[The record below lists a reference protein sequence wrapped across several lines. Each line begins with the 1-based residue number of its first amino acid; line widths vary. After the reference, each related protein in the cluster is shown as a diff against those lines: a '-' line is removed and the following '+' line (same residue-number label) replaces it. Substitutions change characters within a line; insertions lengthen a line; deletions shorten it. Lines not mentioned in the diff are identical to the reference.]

1 MRKSNTYSL
10 ESKNMRINKQNT
22 KTMIINRKEKTHE
35 KKIEDSKLEQV
46 KNLKYLGSIIL
57 QHGQQGNFS
66 IS

>member
-1 MRKSNTYSL
+1 MKKSNTYSL
-10 ESKNMRINKQNT
+10 ESKNMKINKQNT

-35 KKIEDSKLEQV
+35 KKIEQV

-57 QHGQQGNFS
+57 QHGQQGNIS